1 MLAPTRILYVSPI
14 KVWEARLKQDLTLPI
29 GSLAIFGKFLRRK
42 YDESARLNLH
52 IGSLAILEKFLRF
65 NPNQLANPNLGGWLF
80 NPKHGDEDAK
90 PARESKSRRLAI

>member
-1 MLAPTRILYVSPI
+1 MGSKIEGRF
-14 KVWEARLKQDLTLPI
+14 DLLI
-29 GSLAIFGKFLRRK
+29 GSLAISENSLEGSMTSPQELT
-42 YDESARLNLH
+42 YW
-52 IGSLAILEKFLRF
+52 GSLAILEKFLRF